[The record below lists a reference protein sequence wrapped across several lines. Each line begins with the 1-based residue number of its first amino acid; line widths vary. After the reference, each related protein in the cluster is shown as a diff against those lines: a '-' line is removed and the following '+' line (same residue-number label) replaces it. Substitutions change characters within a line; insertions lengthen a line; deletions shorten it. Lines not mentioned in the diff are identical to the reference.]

1 MVGKVGMARLK
12 CRVGVRGVRG
22 VVGVVGLVG
31 KVGRVGWQAWYESE
45 EQVGW

>member
-12 CRVGVRGVRG
+12 CRVSVRG

-31 KVGRVGWQAWYESE
+31 KLGKVGWQAWYESAW
-45 EQVGW
+45 QVGW